1 MENGSFTDLI
11 KSGKHNL
18 FKGLTAALLSV
29 VILAGCSRP
38 GLPGLPWSK
47 PTAVSLTGAA
57 LRNLQ
62 EVQSLSMHMDSVN
75 DLAVTY
81 EALDISMNLGMKIG
95 MDMDMIKDPQ
105 LAKGSAEVEID
116 AVGQKQSMQGDFYLD
131 PAEGENG
138 MTYIRWSGGEW
149 LKKEAGK
156 KTASQEAEGSGE
168 TSSGDDGQT
177 SSGEGGTS
185 SAPGFPSGLLEGA
198 GILKLIA
205 EQAMDA
211 ELLEETTTVND
222 QEAWEIHTDLQGS
235 LLKEM
240 LQKSG
245 GSLPFDTAS
254 VRWDEVTI
262 PSQIYIYKESELP
275 ARIVLDCTDLG
286 TAAFGEFLTK
296 ATQEFPLGNLR
307 TEIAKSTL
315 DLTFSRY
322 DEIETFEIPQEARQA
337 VLTDN
342 LLPGITDLLEGLN

>member
-1 MENGSFTDLI
+1 MA
-11 KSGKHNL
+11 
-18 FKGLTAALLSV
+18 AALLLSA

-38 GLPGLPWSK
+38 ALPGFPGSK
-47 PTAVSLTGAA
+47 PTAVSLTSAA
-57 LRNLQ
+57 LKNMQ
-62 EVQSLSMHMDSVN
+62 KAKSLHLRTDSDN
-75 DLAVTY
+75 DIALTY
-81 EALDISMNLGMKIG
+81 GALGISMNLGMKIG
-95 MDMDMIKDPQ
+95 MDMDMTKDPE
-105 LAKGSAEVEID
+105 LAKGSAEVEIE

-138 MTYIRWSGGEW
+138 MTYIRWSDGMW

-156 KTASQEAEGSGE
+156 KTAAQDQGAGDDGE
-168 TSSGDDGQT
+168 TSSGDDGAA
-177 SSGEGGTS
+177 SSGESGKF
-185 SAPGFPSGLLEGA
+185 SAPGIPSGLLEGA

-211 ELLEETTTVND
+211 ELLEETVTVND
-222 QEAWEIHTDLQGS
+222 QEAWEIHTDLQGA

-245 GSLPFDTAS
+245 GSLPFDPDS
-254 VRWDEVTI
+254 IQWDEVTI
-262 PSQIYIYKESELP
+262 PSQIFIYKESELP
-275 ARIVLDCTDLG
+275 ARMVLDCTDLG
-286 TAAFGEFLTK
+286 TAAFGEFLSK
-296 ATQEFPLGNLR
+296 AVQEFPLGDLS

-322 DEIETFEIPQEARQA
+322 DEVETFEIPQEARQA